1 MAENKQKQRK
11 YATTRHPLIE
21 AVVEG
26 LFQLETKKQAE
37 ARMKEL
43 RDSFVFSRDQVE
55 DEPEAAR
62 LWIRGYGLS
71 DDEKKQGYRGH
82 FGIIRIFE
90 KDDGK
95 WTLLTEKEDVPLDK
109 HPQKERPKQA
119 HPDWG
124 HPLLREVKK
133 GSVYE
138 SVDEAYALLEKLHV
152 AYPETS
158 IPGKDKLHII
168 IYQKRDNGPPIQKY
182 TFRVELAPA
191 DKGNGFIVVGEE
203 NDYDKKKAEVKSAIA
218 SHAEE
223 KIDTAAAIL
232 PQGETAQ
239 KGRFANMVELKRKK
253 KQKRDVRAEA
263 KKAGGPGSHDSAE

>member
-1 MAENKQKQRK
+1 MTQKKQKQRK

-43 RDSFVFSRDQVE
+43 RETFVFSREQVA

-62 LWIRGYGLS
+62 LWIRGYGVS
-71 DDEKKQGYRGH
+71 EEEMAQGYRGH
-82 FGIIRIFE
+82 FGIIRLFE

-95 WTLLTEKEDVPLDK
+95 WTLLTEKEDVALDK

-124 HPLLREVKK
+124 HPLLREIKK
-133 GSVYE
+133 ATIYE
-138 SVDEAYALLEKLHV
+138 SMDEAYAVLEKLHV
-152 AYPETS
+152 AFPETS

-168 IYQKRDNGPPIQKY
+168 IYQKRENGPPIQKY
-182 TFRVELAPA
+182 NFAVKLAEGDA
-191 DKGNGFIVVGEE
+191 NGFIIVGEE
-203 NDYDKKKAEVKSAIA
+203 NDYDKKKAEVKKAIA

-223 KIDTAAAIL
+223 KIDTAQAIL
-232 PQGETAQ
+232 PDGEEAV

-253 KQKRDVRAEA
+253 KRRGDVRAEA
-263 KKAGGPGSHDSAE
+263 KKAGQKTED